1 MSRTEG
7 IEWQTISFTSIT
19 PGIDVLI
26 KTRGGS
32 EDGGDGLYPALVV
45 LHQIR
50 EGEESG
56 QERIVLGI
64 LNLDSGGL
72 PIRSEVIAGVKSRLN
87 NW

>member
-1 MSRTEG
+1 MDLRQAHFPLLDRHFRASRAEQSHHHRLNHERSRLG
-7 IEWQTISFTSIT
+7 
-19 PGIDVLI
+19 
-26 KTRGGS
+26 
-32 EDGGDGLYPALVV
+32 V